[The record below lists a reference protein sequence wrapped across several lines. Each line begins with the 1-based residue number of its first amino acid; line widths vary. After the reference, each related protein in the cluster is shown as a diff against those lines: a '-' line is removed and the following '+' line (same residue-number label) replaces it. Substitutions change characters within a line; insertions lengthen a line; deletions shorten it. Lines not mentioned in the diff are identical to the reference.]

1 LSTTIDPVIAGSR
14 GFALTL
20 LAPLTERIGTRPRIA
35 AGAAQARPL
44 CTGPGGLVVVEFVG
58 ADTLREIEALVREA
72 KGIRVVAAVPEKL
85 AAAGALLRA
94 LGVEVARWDGTA
106 TDVVGAVGRQLAL
119 ASAPLSPS
127 PRVAPKTPPP
137 PTARQAPSAP
147 PAATPVAFAR
157 PAVLTPPRPMAAP
170 PEGPYLTPSHRMTAV
185 PAAPASAAARQG
197 LASTAVPWFAQPPK
211 PREPPP
217 AWPRSILGTAEAEE
231 ALRVSVASGAAPEGS
246 LAIADVLASLSDV
259 ERAVLAGEPQ
269 PIDAEPIRRAAVM
282 RVRVAS
288 ALATAPQPGEEVDAA
303 AVSALIGE
311 IDGLLTQVNELAESA
326 PEDLQASLEAV
337 RNALVHEAID
347 FSEAA
352 QRASPAA
359 APAEAAAPHPAAKGR
374 KARKTRLL
382 SVDEAAAGPGRRG
395 LAVWIA
401 LGAAVALAL
410 GYHGWQRHER
420 SRVRAALTAGLPA
433 GMTQIPGPPGGPR
446 VLVRASSTEAPDP
459 AELARFKA
467 VEEANGNRVREVD
480 GMIFVEP
487 ATREAAPP
495 AEPPKP

>member
-1 LSTTIDPVIAGSR
+1 
-14 GFALTL
+14 
-20 LAPLTERIGTRPRIA
+20 
-35 AGAAQARPL
+35 
-44 CTGPGGLVVVEFVG
+44 VVVEFVG

-85 AAAGALLRA
+85 AAAGASLRA

-157 PAVLTPPRPMAAP
+157 PAVLTPPRPMVAP

-185 PAAPASAAARQG
+185 PAAPASASAAARQG

-211 PREPPP
+211 VSAPPP
-217 AWPRSILGTAEAEE
+217 AWPASILGIAEAEE
-231 ALRVSVASGAAPEGS
+231 ALRVAVASGAAPEGS

-282 RVRVAS
+282 RARVAS

-303 AVSALIGE
+303 VVSALIGE
-311 IDGLLTQVNELAESA
+311 IDGLLTQVSEVAESA
-326 PEDLQASLEAV
+326 PEDLQASLETV
-337 RNALVHEAID
+337 RNALVREAID

-359 APAEAAAPHPAAKGR
+359 APAEAAAPRPAA

-382 SVDEAAAGPGRRG
+382 SVDEAAARPGRRG
-395 LAVWIA
+395 LAMWIA

-410 GYHGWQRHER
+410 GYHGWRRHER
-420 SRVRAALTAGLPA
+420 SQVRAALSAGLPA

-446 VLVRASSTEAPDP
+446 VLVRASSREAPDP

-487 ATREAAPP
+487 APRDAAPP
-495 AEPPKP
+495 AEPPKR

>member
-1 LSTTIDPVIAGSR
+1 LSTTIDSVIAGSR

-44 CTGPGGLVVVEFVG
+44 CTGPRGLVVVEFLG
-58 ADTLREIEALVREA
+58 ADTLREIEALLREA
-72 KGIRVVAAVPEKL
+72 KGFRVVAAVPEKL
-85 AAAGALLRA
+85 AAAGAPLRA

-106 TDVVGAVGRQLAL
+106 ADVVGAVGRQLAL
-119 ASAPLSPS
+119 ASAPLTPS

-157 PAVLTPPRPMAAP
+157 PAVLTPPRPMAVP

-185 PAAPASAAARQG
+185 PAPPASAAARQG
-197 LASTAVPWFAQPPK
+197 LTSTAVPWLAQPPK
-211 PREPPP
+211 LSAPPP
-217 AWPRSILGTAEAEE
+217 AWPASILGTAEAEE
-231 ALRVSVASGAAPEGS
+231 ALRVAVASGAAPEGS
-246 LAIADVLASLSDV
+246 VAIADVLASLSDV
-259 ERAVLAGEPQ
+259 ERAVLSGEPQ
-269 PIDAEPIRRAAVM
+269 PVDAEPIRRAAVM

-288 ALATAPQPGEEVDAA
+288 ALATAPQAGEEVDAA
-303 AVSALIGE
+303 ALSALIGE
-311 IDGLLTQVNELAESA
+311 IDGLLTQVSGLAESA
-326 PEDLQASLEAV
+326 PEDLQPSLEAV
-337 RNALVHEAID
+337 RNALVREAID

-352 QRASPAA
+352 QRNSPAA
-359 APAEAAAPHPAAKGR
+359 APAEATAPRPAG

-382 SVDEAAAGPGRRG
+382 SVDEAATRPGQRG

-401 LGAAVALAL
+401 LGVAAALAL
-410 GYHGWQRHER
+410 GYHGWQRYER
-420 SRVRAALTAGLPA
+420 SRLRAALSAGLPA

-446 VLVRASSTEAPDP
+446 VLVRASSAEAPDP
-459 AELARFKA
+459 GELARFKA